1 MVLFAALLCVVGL
14 VLAYALFPAFYKL
27 TVRDFMKTNTD
38 LLLQSSRDDVL
49 FFLTE
54 EGGGGINAL
63 ENRVFSIVWYEDA
76 EFMFLPMQAKND
88 SHELK
93 LKKFFGK
100 KYILWWDMR
109 SWKIAFGQYD
119 DFGLAPWFY
128 TVERISPAGENEFIE
143 IAAVFVE
150 FGKTSRP
157 ESFKEAVGGVDDSP
171 GLVSEIHSGKDKD
184 VDDLRNLFYSAGS
197 EKIYVSFEDD
207 YHLKGFEWYKTKESG
222 LVYKNEFVSLTIVRT
237 GFLET
242 CVIRDFL
249 KRVEASRQSYSSA
262 LDDIWRENAVEA
274 KGTPAEKF
282 SAARSKLN
290 AFNAR
295 DAVEA
300 PNLFRFIFDNVF
312 PE

>member
-1 MVLFAALLCVVGL
+1 
-14 VLAYALFPAFYKL
+14 
-27 TVRDFMKTNTD
+27 MKANAD
-38 LLLQSSRDDVL
+38 LLLESLRTDAL
-49 FFLTE
+49 FLQM
-54 EGGGGINAL
+54 GGADGNGIEVS
-63 ENRVFSIVWYEDA
+63 ENRIYSMVWYEDA
-76 EFMFLPMQAKND
+76 EFMFLPMQAINE
-88 SHELK
+88 SYELK

-100 KYILWWDMR
+100 GYILTWELH
-109 SWKIAFGQYD
+109 SWGGNIKGYD

-128 TVERISPAGENEFIE
+128 TVVKGNPADKWVE
-143 IAAVFVE
+143 IGAVFFE
-150 FGKTSRP
+150 FGKTSSP
-157 ESFKEAVGGVDDSP
+157 GFFKEFVCSNREVLEDGSVEDD
-171 GLVSEIHSGKDKD
+171 GIGAEKDRD
-184 VDDLRNLFYSAGS
+184 MDALRKLFYDAGP
-197 EKIYVSFEDD
+197 EKIYASFEGNRD
-207 YHLKGFEWYKTKESG
+207 LKEYEWYKAKERPGGG

-295 DAVEA
+295 DAVDA